1 MASNSTTPN
10 EDGSGD
16 DGNNSQEINKNAVTW
31 KLLRNYIDRFVKE
44 EDYKEYTNIMSV
56 MNQF

>member
-16 DGNNSQEINKNAVTW
+16 DGNNSQEINKNPVTW
-31 KLLRNYIDRFVKE
+31 KLLTNYIDRFVKE
-44 EDYKEYTNIMSV
+44 CDEPVLRRRMLCRQ
-56 MNQF
+56 QF